1 MMKFYQE
8 LTLLPQDEINIYF
21 LWSKTF
27 QQIHLGLVEIQ
38 DARKRVPISLSF
50 PEYKMGEK
58 FGVLGSKLRL
68 FAADEAALTR
78 FDVTSRLSRLNDYVH
93 CTGICPVPSA
103 VKGYAVYQR
112 EQPKIGRERLAR
124 RYAKRHN
131 LDYETAFNGKVELC
145 AKHDNATECE
155 RMLMSY
161 SEMPHKT
168 ITTPF
173 IRLKSLSSGNTFCL
187 WIKKREI
194 ENSVSGIFTTYGL
207 SSAASVPEF

>member
-1 MMKFYQE
+1 MRCYLE
-8 LTLLPQDEINIYF
+8 ITLIPNADINRHF

-27 QQIHLGLVEIQ
+27 QQIHLGLVETQ
-38 DARKRVPISLSF
+38 DAQKRVPIGLSF

-68 FAADEAALTR
+68 FAPDETALIQFDADK
-78 FDVTSRLSRLNDYVH
+78 RLSRLSDYVH
-93 CTGICPVPSA
+93 CTGIRPVPNA

-112 EQPKIGRERLAR
+112 EQPKTGRERLAR

-145 AKHDNATECE
+145 AKHDNATEYQKV
-155 RMLMSY
+155 LMSY
-161 SEMPHKT
+161 SQMPHKT

-173 IRLKSLSSGNTFCL
+173 IRLQSLSSGNTFCL

-194 ENSVSGIFTTYGL
+194 ENSVSGTFTTYGL
-207 SSAASVPEF
+207 SPTASVPEF

>member
-1 MMKFYQE
+1 MRCYLE
-8 LTLLPQDEINIYF
+8 ITLIPNADINRHF

-27 QQIHLGLVEIQ
+27 QQIHLGLVETQ
-38 DARKRVPISLSF
+38 DAQKRVPIGLSF

-78 FDVTSRLSRLNDYVH
+78 FDVARRLSRLSDYVH
-93 CTGICPVPSA
+93 CTGIRPVPDA

-112 EQPKIGRERLAR
+112 EQPKTSKERLAR

-131 LDYETAFNGKVELC
+131 MDYEAAFNGKVELC
-145 AKHDNATECE
+145 AKHDNATEFQKV
-155 RMLMSY
+155 LMSY
-161 SEMPHKT
+161 SQMPHKT

-173 IRLKSLSSGNTFCL
+173 IRLKSLSNGNTFCL
-187 WIKKREI
+187 WIKKTDV
-194 ENSVSGIFTTYGL
+194 ENHSDGAFTTYGL
-207 SSAASVPEF
+207 SSTATVPEF

>member
-1 MMKFYQE
+1 MKSYQE
-8 LTLLPQDEINIYF
+8 LTLLPQEEISIYF

-27 QQIHLGLVEIQ
+27 QQIHLGLVEILDGQ
-38 DARKRVPISLSF
+38 KRVPIGLSF
-50 PEYKMGEK
+50 PEYTMGEK

-78 FDVTSRLSRLNDYVH
+78 FDVTRRLSRRSDYVH
-93 CTGICPVPSA
+93 CTGIRSVPST

-112 EQPKIGRERLAR
+112 EQPKTGKERLAR
-124 RYAKRHN
+124 RYARRHG
-131 LDYETAFNGKVELC
+131 LDYETAFNGKVELS

-161 SEMPHKT
+161 SEMLHKT

-173 IRLKSLSSGNTFCL
+173 IRLKSLSNGNTFCL
-187 WIKKREI
+187 WIKKTDV
-194 ENSVSGIFTTYGL
+194 ENYNDGTFTTYGL
-207 SSAASVPEF
+207 SSTATVPEF

>member
-1 MMKFYQE
+1 MNHYLE
-8 LTLLPQDEINIYF
+8 ITLLPNYEINLF
-21 LWSKTF
+21 SLWSKTF

-38 DARKRVPISLSF
+38 DAQKRVPIGLSF
-50 PEYKMGEK
+50 PEYKMGKK
-58 FGVLGSKLRL
+58 FSILGSKLRL

-78 FDVTSRLSRLNDYVH
+78 FDVASRLSRLSDYVH
-93 CTGICPVPSA
+93 CTGIRPVPSTI
-103 VKGYAVYQR
+103 KGYAIYQR
-112 EQPKIGRERLAR
+112 EQPKTGRERLAR

-187 WIKKREI
+187 
-194 ENSVSGIFTTYGL
+194 
-207 SSAASVPEF
+207 

>member
-1 MMKFYQE
+1 MNYYLE
-8 LTLLPQDEINIYF
+8 VTLLPNYETNLF
-21 LWSKTF
+21 SLWSKTF

-38 DARKRVPISLSF
+38 DAQKRVPIGLSF

-58 FGVLGSKLRL
+58 FGILGSKLRL

-78 FDVTSRLSRLNDYVH
+78 FDVASRLSRLSDYVH
-93 CTGICPVPSA
+93 CTGIRPVPST

-112 EQPKIGRERLAR
+112 EQPKTGRERLAR

-145 AKHDNATECE
+145 AKHDNAIECE

-173 IRLKSLSSGNTFCL
+173 IRLKSLSGGNTFCL
-187 WIKKREI
+187 WIKKKEI
-194 ENSVSGIFTTYGL
+194 ENSINGIFTTYGL

>member
-1 MMKFYQE
+1 MKCYQE
-8 LTLLPQDEINIYF
+8 ITLISNADINRHF

-27 QQIHLGLVEIQ
+27 QQIHLGLVEAQ
-38 DARKRVPISLSF
+38 DVQKRVSIGLSI

-68 FAADEAALTR
+68 FAPDEATLIQ
-78 FDVTSRLSRLNDYVH
+78 FDADKRLNRLSDYVH
-93 CTGICPVPSA
+93 CTSIRPVPST

-112 EQPKIGRERLAR
+112 EQPKTGKERLAR

-131 LDYETAFNGKVELC
+131 LDYETAFNHKVELC
-145 AKHDNATECE
+145 AKHDNAIECE

-161 SEMPHKT
+161 SEMPHKI

-187 WIKKREI
+187 WIKKRKI
-194 ENSVSGIFTTYGL
+194 ESSVSGTFTTYGL

>member
-1 MMKFYQE
+1 MRCYQE
-8 LTLLPQDEINIYF
+8 ITLIPNADINRHF

-38 DARKRVPISLSF
+38 DAQKRVPIGLSF

-58 FGVLGSKLRL
+58 FGILGSKLRL

-78 FDVTSRLSRLNDYVH
+78 FDVASRLNRLSDYVH
-93 CTGICPVPSA
+93 CTGIRPVPST

-112 EQPKIGRERLAR
+112 EQPKTGRERLAR

-131 LDYETAFNGKVELC
+131 LDYETAFNGKVELS
-145 AKHDNATECE
+145 ARHDNATECE
-155 RMLMSY
+155 RKLMSY

-173 IRLKSLSSGNTFCL
+173 IRLKSLSNGNTFCL
-187 WIKKREI
+187 WIKKAHV
-194 ENSVSGIFTTYGL
+194 ENHSDGTFTAYGL
-207 SSAASVPEF
+207 SSTATVPEF

>member
-1 MMKFYQE
+1 MRCYQE
-8 LTLLPQDEINIYF
+8 ITLIPNADINRHF

-27 QQIHLGLVEIQ
+27 QQIHLGLVEMQ
-38 DARKRVPISLSF
+38 DDQKRVPIGLSF

-78 FDVTSRLSRLNDYVH
+78 FDVARRLNRLSDYVH
-93 CTGICPVPSA
+93 CTGIRPVPET
-103 VKGYAVYQR
+103 VKGYAIYQR
-112 EQPKIGRERLAR
+112 EQPKTGRERLAR
-124 RYAKRHN
+124 RYARRHN
-131 LDYETAFNGKVELC
+131 LDYETAFNGKVELS

-155 RMLMSY
+155 RKLMSY

-173 IRLKSLSSGNTFCL
+173 IRLKSLSSSNTFCL
-187 WIKKREI
+187 WIKKSEV
-194 ENSVSGIFTTYGL
+194 ENSNDGTFTTYGL
-207 SSAASVPEF
+207 SATATVPEF

>member
-1 MMKFYQE
+1 MRCYQE
-8 LTLLPQDEINIYF
+8 ITLIPNADINRHF

-38 DARKRVPISLSF
+38 DAQKRVPIGLSF
-50 PEYKMGEK
+50 PEYRMGEK
-58 FGVLGSKLRL
+58 FGVGSKLRL
-68 FAADEAALTR
+68 FALDEAALIQ
-78 FDVTSRLSRLNDYVH
+78 FGADKRLSRLSDYVH
-93 CTGICPVPSA
+93 CTGIRPVPDA
-103 VKGYAVYQR
+103 IKGYAVYQR
-112 EQPKIGRERLAR
+112 EQPKTGRERLAR

-145 AKHDNATECE
+145 AKHDNATEYQKV
-155 RMLMSY
+155 LMSY

>member
-1 MMKFYQE
+1 MRCYQE
-8 LTLLPQDEINIYF
+8 ITLIPNADINRHF

-38 DARKRVPISLSF
+38 DAQKRVPIGLSF
-50 PEYKMGEK
+50 PEYKMGER
-58 FGVLGSKLRL
+58 FGILGSKLRL

-78 FDVTSRLSRLNDYVH
+78 FDIASRLSRLSDYVH
-93 CTGICPVPSA
+93 CTGIRPVPSI

-112 EQPKIGRERLAR
+112 EQPKTGRERLAR

-131 LDYETAFNGKVELC
+131 LDYETAFNDKVELC

-187 WIKKREI
+187 WIKKKEI
-194 ENSVSGIFTTYGL
+194 ENSMNGIFTTYGL